1 VKPPTRDV
9 LTAHDGSDVDRRLDE
24 LLTAYGAFLRNAVR
38 RLCPSSLGV
47 SIDEIEQ
54 DARIRLWH
62 ALKRERNI
70 ADPASYL
77 YRIAATAAID
87 AMRRIRARREQQ
99 LDDTPADESGTVPIV
114 TALSPAARSPEQL
127 AADRQTGNRIRDALT
142 ELPENRRRAVGLH
155 LQGFTS
161 TEIGRLLGWSEP
173 KARNLTH
180 RGLKDLRRLL
190 TPEGIHLP

>member
-1 VKPPTRDV
+1 MKPPIRDV
-9 LTAHDGSDVDRRLDE
+9 LAANDGLDVDARLEE

-38 RLCPSSLGV
+38 RLCPSTLGV
-47 SIDEIEQ
+47 STDEIEQ

-70 ADPASYL
+70 TDPASYL

-87 AMRRIRARREQQ
+87 AMRRVRARREHQ
-99 LDDTPADESGTVPIV
+99 LEDIAGDEGAGAPLATP
-114 TALSPAARSPEQL
+114 LSPAARSPEQL
-127 AADRQTGNRIRDALT
+127 AADRQTGDRIRKALT
-142 ELPENRRRAVGLH
+142 RLPENRRRAVGLH

-161 TEIGRLLGWSEP
+161 TEIGRLLDWSEP

-190 TPEGIHLP
+190 KPEGIDLP